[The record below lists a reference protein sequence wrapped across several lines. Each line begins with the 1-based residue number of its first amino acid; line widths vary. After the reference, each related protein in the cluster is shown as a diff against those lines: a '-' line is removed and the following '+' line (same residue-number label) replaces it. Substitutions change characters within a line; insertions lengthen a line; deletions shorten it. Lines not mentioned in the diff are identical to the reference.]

1 MVELRLEQVED
12 GSMPKDCFLSVRMG
26 DIQKISR
33 LGASRIYRFPQATG
47 RRQSKIEV
55 FQRIGV
61 LNMDIDSA
69 ASTSQEVSINCQD
82 TGFGKLSM
90 KVGINTGGKNEE
102 PHPESPGKKAPAKVK
117 AAKEYLGKHN
127 LEGRLSEAMQ
137 AVLRERPED
146 PASYMAALLMGGP
159 SSPSKPLAPPRAAA
173 EPLPE
178 TKETNMKSVPVM
190 AAPPQAP
197 SGSVAPKPAEL
208 IPFQAYVKEH
218 IKTCPLEFFEKLH
231 QKFPQPVR
239 PSPSTSA
246 PSKDLAAPIAQSSS
260 SAMAPVSYF
269 KPSVGTWLGHPRS
282 LNTKVPAVTATSSP
296 TTRSVVASI
305 SSSSTAAPDLSSWQ
319 YQPSVG
325 TWLMRFSGLRRSEGN
340 AKESVNDLRLAA
352 AQGLMEALQNG
363 SLADVIKQSK
373 GSDLPRKPSKEEHQQ
388 KVEAVRSLAAAS
400 FMQAVNN
407 GSLEEAISEAKTKYS
422 NAPSKAQSDDEGLD
436 DLKER
441 AAVALKQAALD
452 GSLSNAIKQ
461 TKGANGD
468 TSSVSF
474 VRKPSVGTWLS
485 HLHS

>member
-305 SSSSTAAPDLSSWQ
+305 SSSSTAAPDLSSW
-319 YQPSVG
+319 
-325 TWLMRFSGLRRSEGN
+325 SEGN

-352 AQGLMEALQNG
+352 AQGLMEVPAGANPG
-363 SLADVIKQSK
+363 DMITVCNPATN
-373 GSDLPRKPSKEEHQQ
+373 
-388 KVEAVRSLAAAS
+388 
-400 FMQAVNN
+400 QAVNVTIPP
-407 GSLEEAISEAKTKYS
+407 GHLPGQVFHVQAPTHFPPVVASATVVRGGVAPEESHGGVVEGRPVQVESNESNEIIQTAKI
-422 NAPSKAQSDDEGLD
+422 
-436 DLKER
+436 
-441 AAVALKQAALD
+441 V
-452 GSLSNAIKQ
+452 
-461 TKGANGD
+461 
-468 TSSVSF
+468 
-474 VRKPSVGTWLS
+474 
-485 HLHS
+485 